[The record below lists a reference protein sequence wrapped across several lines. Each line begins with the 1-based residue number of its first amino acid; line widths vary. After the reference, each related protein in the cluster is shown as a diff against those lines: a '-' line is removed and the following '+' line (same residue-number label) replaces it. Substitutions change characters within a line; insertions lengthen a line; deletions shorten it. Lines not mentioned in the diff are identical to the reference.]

1 MSLAPFQVY
10 EVHENAPRRMET
22 VGSKKKFWF
31 KRDEGSWLFKEGR
44 QDQGEDWA
52 EVLAAACAE
61 LLGLPH
67 ARYELANW
75 RGVRGVV
82 TRRITADDVDLVL
95 GNELLAQRDP
105 NYPAGHGSRFVR
117 VREHTLDAVLA
128 VAGAGGVG
136 FPQDWTPPG
145 GVVTPGDVFCGY
157 VLLDA
162 WIGNTD
168 RHHQN
173 WGLLVNPVQGTRQLA
188 PTFDHASSLGAH
200 ELDETREQRL
210 GSADKGYSIEAY
222 VRRAESKFHRT
233 PADKKPMT
241 TLEAFQA
248 LSARAEPGRWLERL
262 ARASKDWMVEQI
274 ARIPRERMSGPARAF
289 AQAMLEANRKRIL
302 EA

>member
-1 MSLAPFQVY
+1 MTLAAFQIYQVPDD
-10 EVHENAPRRMET
+10 APQRMET

-31 KRDEGSWLFKEGR
+31 KRDGGSWLFKEGR

-52 EVLAAACAE
+52 EVIAASCAT

-67 ARYELANW
+67 ARYELADW

-128 VAGAGGVG
+128 VIGADGVG
-136 FPQDWTPPG
+136 LPPEWTPPAG
-145 GVVTPGDVFCGY
+145 IVTPADVFCGY

-173 WGLLVNPVQGTRQLA
+173 WGLLVNPVRGTRHLA

-200 ELDETREQRL
+200 ERDDRREQRL
-210 GSADKGYSIEAY
+210 RSADTGFNIEGY
-222 VRRAESKFHRT
+222 VRRAESKLHRT
-233 PADKKPMT
+233 PADRRPLT
-241 TLEAFQA
+241 TLEAFHALAASSQA
-248 LSARAEPGRWLERL
+248 RPWLEGL
-262 ARASKDWMVEQI
+262 AGASAALVGEQI
-274 ARIPRERMSGPARAF
+274 ARLPEARISGPARAF
-289 AQAMLEANRKRIL
+289 VQAMLEANRKRIL
-302 EA
+302 GE